1 MARSGDAGLPPQGG
15 DAQRVQDLQ
24 QLQREYRHMELN
36 RRAYAEESQQ
46 LLRKQQ
52 ANMEKLRRENE
63 HLKTELAMEF
73 RQFRKPGDSSSSDRT
88 SQLQEQAEQ
97 FLVAIEAEKG
107 AIETVAEQTSLM
119 KRKILHQRKMM
130 GGVNA
135 AKENE
140 HMVQKQV
147 RILENRLDK
156 ALTKFNEALAHN
168 KTLRQEIDDLR
179 RERVLF
185 DTIYKKMERELSDRK
200 KMMANVIEL
209 SNVNYEQRDN
219 FQMEIAAVEQA
230 NRRERDDFE
239 NQMLELGRQMDVELH
254 AGMLGP
260 SASTATTAPGAVT
273 FGTGTKLSRSKTTG
287 AVGYGS
293 PGGGEED
300 GAGGEGVGVGRGKH
314 HSGVLSESDESRSK
328 PRAGKTGGA
337 GSTGKTDAQ
346 ASLERIQNFDEAF
359 ARIKSATGIEDIQ
372 ELVRTFV
379 KNEDQ
384 NFSLFNYVNEQQN
397 EVEKLEEQLNQLQVE
412 EKKFTQESGSDVHQH
427 KQALKDLEAK
437 LVHAEAASEKY
448 EQRCSEASQTIE
460 ALKDGVQNLFGRVF
474 GGHALPETVGGGS
487 VTDSNMMTFL
497 GMIEEKTN
505 ALLQL
510 YARAKEREKARAH
523 ATAALMAAGTG
534 SEHGGGDEDLST
546 GKTLVAAGGG
556 GGGGALVA
564 TVLGHGP
571 QTPMRQEVLHVNPP
585 KLEDF
590 SSSEDSGSD
599 DDDARPLTR
608 EELKGRTLNKIQRK
622 NAREGGGR
630 GKGRGGGRGA
640 K

>member
-1 MARSGDAGLPPQGG
+1 MASAMARLGGVQPPQG

-52 ANMEKLRRENE
+52 TNMEKLRRENDS
-63 HLKTELAMEF
+63 LKTELAMEF
-73 RQFRKPGDSSSSDRT
+73 RQFRKPVDASSADRIA
-88 SQLQEQAEQ
+88 QLQEQGEH
-97 FLVAIEAEKG
+97 FLVSIEVEKKAID
-107 AIETVAEQTSLM
+107 TVAEQTGLI
-119 KRKILHQRKMM
+119 KHKILHQRKMM

-140 HMVQKQV
+140 YMVQKQV

-230 NRRERDDFE
+230 NRREQDDFE
-239 NQMLELGRQMDVELH
+239 NQMLELGRQMESELR
-254 AGMLGP
+254 AGALAP
-260 SASTATTAPGAVT
+260 SASTT
-273 FGTGTKLSRSKTTG
+273 S
-287 AVGYGS
+287 VGLGIA
-293 PGGGEED
+293 
-300 GAGGEGVGVGRGKH
+300 GAGGSKGTRSRSAGAGTAGAGRGGLGAAPAGTQGDDGGKH
-314 HSGVLSESDESRSK
+314 HAGLLSEAAADESRS
-328 PRAGKTGGA
+328 RSRGAKTSGA
-337 GSTGKTDAQ
+337 VLINKTDAQ
-346 ASLERIQNFDEAF
+346 ASLERIQNFEEAF
-359 ARIKSATGIEDIQ
+359 ARIRSATGIEDIE

-397 EVEKLEEQLNQLQVE
+397 EVEKLEEQLHQLQE
-412 EKKFTQESGSDVHQH
+412 EEQKFTQESGSDVHQH

-437 LVHAEAASEKY
+437 LVNSEAASEKY
-448 EQRCSEASQTIE
+448 EGRCSEASQTIE
-460 ALKDGVQNLFGRVF
+460 ALKDGVQQLFGRVF
-474 GGHALPETVGGGS
+474 DGEALPETVSGGS

-505 ALLQL
+505 TLLQAFAHAKDREKTRANAAAALL
-510 YARAKEREKARAH
+510 
-523 ATAALMAAGTG
+523 AGA
-534 SEHGGGDEDLST
+534 GDGEDDLLT
-546 GKTLVAAGGG
+546 GKSLVGVGSG
-556 GGGGALVA
+556 SGGGAVA

-571 QTPMRQEVLHVNPP
+571 QTPMRQELIHVNPP

-590 SSSEDSGSD
+590 SSSEESGSD

-608 EELKGRTLNKIQRK
+608 DELKGRTLNKIQRK

-630 GKGRGGGRGA
+630 GKGRGARG

>member
-1 MARSGDAGLPPQGG
+1 
-15 DAQRVQDLQ
+15 
-24 QLQREYRHMELN
+24 
-36 RRAYAEESQQ
+36 
-46 LLRKQQ
+46 
-52 ANMEKLRRENE
+52 MEKLRRENE
-63 HLKTELAMEF
+63 SLKTELAMEF
-73 RQFRKPGDSSSSDRT
+73 RQFRKPVDSSSVDRIA
-88 SQLQEQAEQ
+88 QLHEQAEH
-97 FLVAIEAEKG
+97 FMVSIESEKTAID
-107 AIETVAEQTSLM
+107 TMAEQTGLM
-119 KRKILHQRKMM
+119 KHKILHQRKMM

-140 HMVQKQV
+140 YMVQKQV

-185 DTIYKKMERELSDRK
+185 DTIYKKMGRELSDRK

-230 NRRERDDFE
+230 NRREQDDFE
-239 NQMLELGRQMDVELH
+239 NQMLELGRQMETELH
-254 AGMLGP
+254 TGALVASSS
-260 SASTATTAPGAVT
+260 SASATALGMAGGGGSKGVRSRTAGAI
-273 FGTGTKLSRSKTTG
+273 TTG
-287 AVGYGS
+287 MGAGGRGEGAGAG
-293 PGGGEED
+293 GGGE
-300 GAGGEGVGVGRGKH
+300 AGNAGKH
-314 HSGVLSESDESRSK
+314 HSGLLSEMDDSRARS
-328 PRAGKTGGA
+328 RGAKTSGA
-337 GSTGKTDAQ
+337 VLANKTDAQ
-346 ASLERIQNFDEAF
+346 ASLERIQNFEEAF
-359 ARIKSATGIEDIQ
+359 ARIRSATGIEDIE

-397 EVEKLEEQLNQLQVE
+397 EVEKLEEQLHQLEQE

-437 LVHAEAASEKY
+437 LVHTEAASEKY
-448 EQRCSEASQTIE
+448 EVRCSEASQTIE

-474 GGHALPETVGGGS
+474 GGETLPETVSG
-487 VTDSNMMTFL
+487 VTDSNIMTFL

-505 ALLQL
+505 NLLQAF
-510 YARAKEREKARAH
+510 ARAKEREKARAQ
-523 ATAALMAAGTG
+523 ATTALLSGA
-534 SEHGGGDEDLST
+534 ENGGGEDDMGRAL
-546 GKTLVAAGGG
+546 AAGGS
-556 GGGGALVA
+556 GGGGAAVA

-571 QTPMRQEVLHVNPP
+571 QTPMRQELIHVNPP

-590 SSSEDSGSD
+590 SSSEESGSD

-608 EELKGRTLNKIQRK
+608 DELKGRTLNKIQRK

-630 GKGRGGGRGA
+630 GKGRGGRS

>member
-1 MARSGDAGLPPQGG
+1 MASALARSAGGVQPPQG

-52 ANMEKLRRENE
+52 ANMEKLRRENNS
-63 HLKTELAMEF
+63 LKTELAMEF
-73 RQFRKPGDSSSSDRT
+73 RQFRKPVDSSSADRIA
-88 SQLQEQAEQ
+88 QLQEQADH
-97 FLVAIEAEKG
+97 FLALIETEKRAID
-107 AIETVAEQTSLM
+107 TVAEQTGMM
-119 KRKILHQRKMM
+119 KHKILHQRKMM

-135 AKENE
+135 AMENE
-140 HMVQKQV
+140 YMVQKQV

-230 NRRERDDFE
+230 NRREQDDFE
-239 NQMLELGRQMDVELH
+239 NQMLELGRQMEAELH
-254 AGMLGP
+254 TGALGAPAPTTSAALGMGRGKGARAGTAG
-260 SASTATTAPGAVT
+260 ATATGL
-273 FGTGTKLSRSKTTG
+273 G
-287 AVGYGS
+287 
-293 PGGGEED
+293 
-300 GAGGEGVGVGRGKH
+300 GAGGTGFRAGAGAETGDSGKH
-314 HSGVLSESDESRSK
+314 HAGLLSETEESRS
-328 PRAGKTGGA
+328 RTRGAKTSGA
-337 GSTGKTDAQ
+337 VLANKTDAQ
-346 ASLERIQNFDEAF
+346 ASLERIQNFEEAF
-359 ARIKSATGIEDIQ
+359 ARIRSATGIEDIE

-397 EVEKLEEQLNQLQVE
+397 EVEKLEEQLHQLQE
-412 EKKFTQESGSDVHQH
+412 EEQKFTQESGSDVHQH

-437 LVHAEAASEKY
+437 LVHTEAASEKY
-448 EQRCSEASQTIE
+448 EVRCSEASLTID

-474 GGHALPETVGGGS
+474 GGEALPETVSGGS

-505 ALLQL
+505 SLLQAF
-510 YARAKEREKARAH
+510 ARAKEREKVRAN
-523 ATAALMAAGTG
+523 AAAALMASG
-534 SEHGGGDEDLST
+534 SEHGGGEDDL
-546 GKTLVAAGGG
+546 GMGRTLAVGGG
-556 GGGGALVA
+556 NGGGGAAVA

-571 QTPMRQEVLHVNPP
+571 QTPMRQELIHVNPP

-590 SSSEDSGSD
+590 SSSEESGSD

-608 EELKGRTLNKIQRK
+608 DELKGRTLNKIQRK

-630 GKGRGGGRGA
+630 GKGRGGRG